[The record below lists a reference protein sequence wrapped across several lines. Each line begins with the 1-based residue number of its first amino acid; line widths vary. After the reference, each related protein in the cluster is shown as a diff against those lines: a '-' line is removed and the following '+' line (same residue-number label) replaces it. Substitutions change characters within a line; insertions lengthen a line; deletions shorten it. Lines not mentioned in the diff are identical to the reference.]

1 MSIKIL
7 IVGPAASGKT
17 TLAKQLQ
24 AKGFDIGKLYTT
36 RPPRDENDEEY
47 YFCEPYDD
55 GGNSFVPI
63 NTYDIVN
70 YEVFVSCV
78 FNGWK
83 YTLTS
88 DELDS
93 CNVFIVGPKMA
104 QMIKDGAPEHRYLTI
119 FLDVPESI
127 RYERLMLRDMPG
139 DSVIARIGRDRADF
153 AHFTDYDI
161 RIHENHA
168 QQPDVISNVVSF
180 LKEQ

>member
-36 RPPRDENDEEY
+36 RPKRDENDEEY
-47 YFCEPYDD
+47 YFCEP
-55 GGNSFVPI
+55 GESN
-63 NTYDIVN
+63 
-70 YEVFVSCV
+70 VFVSCV

-83 YTLTS
+83 YMLTHSELSFS
-88 DELDS
+88 D
-93 CNVFIVGPKMA
+93 VFIVGPKMA
-104 QMIKDGAPEHRYLTI
+104 QMIKDKAPEHRYLTI
-119 FLDVPESI
+119 FLDVPESV
-127 RYERLMLRDMPG
+127 RYERLMQREMPG
-139 DSVIARIGRDRADF
+139 DTVIGRLGRDRADF

>member
-24 AKGFDIGKLYTT
+24 AKGFKVAKLHTT
-36 RPPRDENDEEY
+36 RPKRDENDDEY
-47 YFCEPYDD
+47 IF
-55 GGNSFVPI
+55 
-63 NTYDIVN
+63 N
-70 YEVFVSCV
+70 YKDVKYPLASCTL
-78 FNGWK
+78 NGWDYAVTYK
-83 YTLTS
+83 SLIES
-88 DELDS
+88 DI
-93 CNVFIVGPKMA
+93 FIVGPKMA
-104 QMIKDGAPEHRYLTI
+104 QMMKDKAPEHNFLTI
-119 FLDVPESI
+119 FLDVPESV
-127 RYERLMLRDMPG
+127 RYERLMKREMPG
-139 DSVIARIGRDRADF
+139 DTVIGRIGRDRADF

>member
-24 AKGFDIGKLYTT
+24 AKGFKVAKLHTT
-36 RPPRDENDEEY
+36 RPKRDENDDEY
-47 YFCEPYDD
+47 IFNFKD
-55 GGNSFVPI
+55 
-63 NTYDIVN
+63 VN
-70 YEVFVSCV
+70 YPLVSCT
-78 FNGWK
+78 FNGWDYAITYK
-83 YTLTS
+83 SLIKS
-88 DELDS
+88 DI
-93 CNVFIVGPKMA
+93 FIVGPKMA
-104 QMIKDGAPEHRYLTI
+104 QMMKDKAKEHSFLTI

-127 RYERLMLRDMPG
+127 RYERLMKREMPG
-139 DSVIARIGRDRADF
+139 DTVIARIGRDRADF

>member
-24 AKGFDIGKLYTT
+24 AKGFSIAKLHTT
-36 RPPRDENDEEY
+36 RPPRSENDDEY
-47 YFCEPYDD
+47 IFTDKLPEPS
-55 GGNSFVPI
+55 NPVK
-63 NTYDIVN
+63 
-70 YEVFVSCV
+70 CQ
-78 FNGWK
+78 FNGWW
-83 YTLTS
+83 YYLTKMQWLS
-88 DELDS
+88 D
-93 CNVFIVGPKMA
+93 VFIVGPKMA
-104 QMIKDGAPEHRYLTI
+104 EQMKDFFPEYRFLTI
-119 FLDVPESI
+119 FLDVPEHI
-127 RYERLMLRDMPG
+127 RYKRLMQREMPG
-139 DSVIARIGRDRADF
+139 DTVIGRIGRDRADF

>member
-24 AKGFDIGKLYTT
+24 AKGFKVAKLHTT
-36 RPPRDENDEEY
+36 RPKRDENDDEY
-47 YFCEPYDD
+47 IFDYKDVIYP
-55 GGNSFVPI
+55 V
-63 NTYDIVN
+63 
-70 YEVFVSCV
+70 VSCK
-78 FNGWK
+78 FNGWD
-83 YTLTS
+83 YTLTVLGLAYN
-88 DELDS
+88 D
-93 CNVFIVGPKMA
+93 VFIVGPKMA
-104 QMIKDGAPEHRYLTI
+104 QMIKDKAPEHRYLTI
-119 FLDVPESI
+119 FLDVPESV
-127 RYERLMLRDMPG
+127 RYVRLMQREMPG
-139 DSVIARIGRDRADF
+139 DTVIGRLGRDRADF

>member
-36 RPPRDENDEEY
+36 RPKRDENDEEY
-47 YFCEPYDD
+47 YFCEP
-55 GGNSFVPI
+55 GESN
-63 NTYDIVN
+63 
-70 YEVFVSCV
+70 VFVSCV

-83 YTLTS
+83 YMLTHSELSFS
-88 DELDS
+88 D
-93 CNVFIVGPKMA
+93 VFIVGPKMA
-104 QMIKDGAPEHRYLTI
+104 QMIKDKAPRNLYLTI
-119 FLDVPESI
+119 FLDVPESV
-127 RYERLMLRDMPG
+127 RYERLMKREMPG
-139 DSVIARIGRDRADF
+139 DTVIGRIGRDRADF

-168 QQPDVISNVVSF
+168 EQSNVITNVVSF

>member
-17 TLAKQLQ
+17 TLAKQLE

-36 RPPRDENDEEY
+36 RPKRDENDEEY
-47 YFCEPYDD
+47 YFCEP
-55 GGNSFVPI
+55 GESN
-63 NTYDIVN
+63 
-70 YEVFVSCV
+70 VFVSCV

-83 YTLTS
+83 YMLTHSELSFS
-88 DELDS
+88 D
-93 CNVFIVGPKMA
+93 VFIVGPKMA
-104 QMIKDGAPEHRYLTI
+104 QMIKDKAPRNLYLTI
-119 FLDVPESI
+119 FLDVPEPV
-127 RYERLMLRDMPG
+127 RYERLMKREMPG
-139 DSVIARIGRDRADF
+139 DTVIGRIGRDRADF

-168 QQPDVISNVVSF
+168 EQPDVITNVVSF

>member
-1 MSIKIL
+1 MSIKII

-24 AKGFDIGKLYTT
+24 AKGFKVAKLHTT
-36 RPPRDENDEEY
+36 RPKRDENDDEY
-47 YFCEPYDD
+47 IFNFKD
-55 GGNSFVPI
+55 
-63 NTYDIVN
+63 VN
-70 YEVFVSCV
+70 YPLVSCT
-78 FNGWK
+78 FNGWDYAITYK
-83 YTLTS
+83 SLIKS
-88 DELDS
+88 DI
-93 CNVFIVGPKMA
+93 FIVGPKMA
-104 QMIKDGAPEHRYLTI
+104 QMMKDKAKEHSFLTI

-127 RYERLMLRDMPG
+127 RYERLMKREMPG
-139 DSVIARIGRDRADF
+139 DTVIARIGRDRADF